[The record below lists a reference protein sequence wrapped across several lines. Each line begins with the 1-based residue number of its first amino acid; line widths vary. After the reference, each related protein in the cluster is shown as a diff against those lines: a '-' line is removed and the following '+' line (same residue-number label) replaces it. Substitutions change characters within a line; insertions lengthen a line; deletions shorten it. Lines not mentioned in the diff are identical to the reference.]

1 MLTSGSQARSV
12 SAATEGHANVSL
24 SPILW
29 HALDVWQCSK
39 QGYESLHEAME
50 DLLNCSTEF
59 DTDNWY
65 MSYHVTRNFGRELD
79 LKIWWSATP
88 PKFLA
93 HIILL

>member
-1 MLTSGSQARSV
+1 MRSGGQSQSV
-12 SAATEGHANVSL
+12 SAATGGHADISL

-59 DTDNWY
+59 DADNWY
-65 MSYHVTRNFGRELD
+65 MSYVVFTLQTNKHVLVNHGPFL
-79 LKIWWSATP
+79 LKT
-88 PKFLA
+88 
-93 HIILL
+93 

>member
-1 MLTSGSQARSV
+1 M
-12 SAATEGHANVSL
+12 EGHADISL

-59 DTDNWY
+59 DTDHWYIY
-65 MSYHVTRNFGRELD
+65 MSYSGKFWCGANFVYFICSIPYV
-79 LKIWWSATP
+79 KI
-88 PKFLA
+88 K
-93 HIILL
+93 